1 MKVVKLSW
9 YACLVAAALFLTNA
23 YGQKLPEIKFE
34 KYELP
39 NGLDVILHVDSTL
52 PMVSVNI
59 WYHVGSQ
66 NEKPGRT
73 GFAHL
78 FEHMMFQGSE
88 HHNSGYFEPLE
99 SVGGTANGSTTE
111 DRTNYLENIPSQYL
125 ETALWLES
133 DRMGYLVPAMTQE
146 RLDNQRDVVKNERR
160 ERVENQPYGKLE
172 EILKS
177 LMFPKDHPYSWSVL
191 GSMADLSAAS
201 RDDVIEFFQ
210 RYYVPNNASLCIAG
224 DFDPATAKQLVEKY
238 FGPIP
243 PGPAIDR
250 LQEWI
255 PEFDGIRRAVAEDN
269 VNLPQLTMA
278 WHAPQV
284 YKPGDAELDLL
295 AAILGSGKNSRLYK
309 SLVYDKQI
317 AQSVSV
323 GLVSQELG
331 SVFHITAT
339 AQQGHS
345 LDEIERAID
354 DELRKLLVT
363 GITREEFNLAQT
375 QYEAY
380 FVRSLERVGDFYGR
394 ADLLNAYN
402 IRLGDPGRF
411 QWDLDRYLTTTPAKV
426 MEFARRY
433 IDLNKRGIVSIVPRT
448 EVTAATADFDRSI
461 KPAPGPRLAFEPP
474 MPQAA
479 TLSNGLEL
487 YVIERQDLPLVQVN
501 LVIKS
506 GFAADPPQLP
516 GLASLT
522 ADLLD
527 EGTKSRTSLEIS
539 DEARSLG
546 TFLAANS
553 GFDMTTVS
561 INAMKKNLD
570 QSLDL
575 LADVTLHPV
584 FPASEL
590 ERLRKMYLGRIAL
603 QAKDP
608 GAQAFKA
615 FYQRLYG
622 EGHPYAQPYT
632 GTGTE
637 ASMNTV
643 TLADVTAF
651 YRNHY
656 LPNNAVV
663 IVVGDITLD
672 AAKAELERAFK
683 SWKPGTAPK
692 VTIPTPE
699 VPSGTKIYIV
709 DNPGAPQSMVVAGH
723 LGLARGSSDYIPASL
738 VNFILGG
745 ESIARLYM
753 NLRQDKGYTYGAY
766 SSFTSRVGTGAFVAY
781 APVQTEVTKETVTE
795 LIKEIRGICGDRAIS
810 AEELKASQSYLTEQL
825 IQSFETI
832 GAMAGQVALQIIN
845 GLPMDYWRK
854 YPDVANA
861 VDLAAANAMARKLIH
876 PDDLIIVVYGDRA
889 KVEAGL
895 RELNVGEV
903 VPLET
908 AGLPE

>member
-39 NGLDVILHVDSTL
+39 NGLDVILHEDHSL

-59 WYHVGSQ
+59 WYNVGSQ

-88 HHNSGYFEPLE
+88 HHNTSYFDPLE
-99 SVGGTANGSTTE
+99 SVGGIVNGSTTE
-111 DRTNYLENIPSQYL
+111 DRTNYWENIPSHYL

-133 DRMGYLVPAMTQE
+133 DRMGYLVPAITQE

-160 ERVENQPYGKLE
+160 EVLENQPYGKLE
-172 EILKS
+172 EIVKS
-177 LMFPKDHPYSWSVL
+177 LMFPKDHPYSWSVI
-191 GSMADLSAAS
+191 GSMADLTAAS

-250 LQEWI
+250 LQEWV
-255 PEFDGIRRAVAEDN
+255 PELDGVRRYIAEDN

-278 WHAPQV
+278 WHAPRIF
-284 YKPGDAELDLL
+284 KPGDAELDLL
-295 AAILGSGKNSRLYK
+295 AAVLGSGKNSRLYK

-331 SVFHITAT
+331 SMLHITAT
-339 AQQGHS
+339 AQKGRT
-345 LDEIERAID
+345 LAEIEQAID
-354 DELRKLLVT
+354 DELRKLLAT
-363 GITREEFNLAQT
+363 GITREEFKLAQT

-380 FVRSLERVGDFYGR
+380 YVRSLERVGDFYGR

-402 IRLGDPGRF
+402 IRLGDPGKF
-411 QWDLDRYLTTTPAKV
+411 QWDLDRYLTTTPANV
-426 MEFARRY
+426 MEFARKY
-433 IDLNKRGIVSIVPRT
+433 LDLNKRGIVSIVPRT
-448 EVTAATADFDRSI
+448 ESAAATSDFDRS
-461 KPAPGPRLAFEPP
+461 KEPAPGPRPTFDPP
-474 MPQAA
+474 MPQTAV
-479 TLSNGLEL
+479 LSNGLEL
-487 YVIERQDLPLVQVN
+487 YVIERKELPLVQVN

-506 GFAADPPQLP
+506 GFAADPTQLP

-527 EGTKSRTSLEIS
+527 EGTKSRTSLQIS
-539 DEARSLG
+539 DEARTLG
-546 TFLAANS
+546 TYLAANS

-575 LADVTLHPV
+575 LADVALHPV
-584 FPASEL
+584 FPAPEL
-590 ERLRKMYLGRIAL
+590 ERLRKTYLGRIAL

-608 GAQAFKA
+608 SAKA
-615 FYQRLYG
+615 FNAFYRRLYG
-622 EGHPYAQPYT
+622 EAHPYAQPYT

-637 ASMNTV
+637 TSMNTIK
-643 TLADVTAF
+643 LADVKAF
-651 YRNHY
+651 YQEHY

-672 AAKAELERAFK
+672 AAKTKLERAFK
-683 SWKPGTAPK
+683 NWKPGTAPK
-692 VTIPTPE
+692 TIVATPAAPT
-699 VPSGTKIYIV
+699 GTKIYIV

-723 LGLARGSSDYIPASL
+723 LGLARSSPDFIPASV
-738 VNFILGG
+738 VNFVLGG

-766 SSFTSRVGTGAFVAY
+766 SAFTNRAGTGAFVAY

-795 LIKEIRGICGDRAIS
+795 LLKEIKGICGDRAIS

-825 IQSFETI
+825 MQSFETI
-832 GAMAGQVALQIIN
+832 GAIAGQVALQVIN
-845 GLPMDYWRK
+845 GLPMDYWRR

-861 VDLAAANAMARKLIH
+861 VDLAAANAMAKKLIH
-876 PDDLIIVVYGDRA
+876 PNDLIIMVYGDRA
-889 KVEAGL
+889 KIEAGL